1 MQATT
6 EKYGIPPLSPEAPYP
21 SLNFDLAK
29 FCREGNAFSLIV
41 ALVRNLLYNKENPS
55 CEEVLMYGCGSDAQ
69 RDSGCRYCI

>member
-29 FCREGNAFSLIV
+29 LCVEGFYPIDFGTAAVAIVPPLVSKAKALSLICN
-41 ALVRNLLYNKENPS
+41 ANIRESAFL
-55 CEEVLMYGCGSDAQ
+55 
-69 RDSGCRYCI
+69 